1 MTAADLIIIGAGP
14 GGYETAVAAAKAGL
28 QTVIVEAEKV
38 GGTCLN
44 VGCIPT
50 KCLCHTA
57 DVARL
62 SREAQEVGV
71 ETGGARV
78 DVRAAV
84 ERKNRVVAQLTQG
97 VETLL
102 GGERITLV
110 GGKARFVDSHTIAV
124 EGSDEQYTAPNIIVA
139 TGSVTKYLPIEGK
152 DLPGV
157 VSSTELLD
165 IDELPERLCIIG
177 GGVIG
182 LEFASIFNSFGSMV
196 TVVEFCKEIL
206 PNFDSDIA
214 KRLRLAL
221 KSQGVEFVMGAA
233 VNGIRKAEGGLEVGY
248 ELKGKQGSTEADVV
262 LMAVGRAANTASLN
276 LDDVGIEYDRR
287 GIRTD
292 DDLRTNIQ
300 GVWAI
305 GDINGR
311 IQLAHAAS
319 AQGRHVLAKILGRE
333 SGIRLDIVPAAVF
346 TAPEAASVGVTA
358 DYCKAQGIEVRVSK
372 AFFRANGKALAMNE
386 SEGMVKLLSDPATG
400 RLMGCHMFGPHS
412 ADLVQEVAALMN
424 KDATLEDLHRIIHG
438 HPTLGETVWQAAEA

>member
-182 LEFASIFNSFGSMV
+182 LEFASIFNSFGSKV

-248 ELKGKQGSTEADVV
+248 ELKGKQDSTEADVV

-287 GIRTD
+287 GIKTD

-358 DYCKAQGIEVRVSK
+358 DYCKAQGIEVKVSK

-386 SEGMVKLLSDPATG
+386 SEGIVKLLSDPATG

>member
-102 GGERITLV
+102 GGKGITLV
-110 GGKARFVDSHTIAV
+110 GGRARFVDSHTIAV

-182 LEFASIFNSFGSMV
+182 LEFASIFNSFGSKV

-248 ELKGKQGSTEADVV
+248 ELKGKQDSTEADVV

-287 GIRTD
+287 GIKTD

-358 DYCKAQGIEVRVSK
+358 DYCKAQGIEVKVSK

>member
-62 SREAQEVGV
+62 SREAQAVGV

-182 LEFASIFNSFGSMV
+182 LEFASIFNSFGSKV

-248 ELKGKQGSTEADVV
+248 ELKGKQDSTEADVV

-287 GIRTD
+287 GIKTD

-358 DYCKAQGIEVRVSK
+358 DYCKAQGIEVKVSK

-386 SEGMVKLLSDPATG
+386 SGGMVKLLSDPATG
-400 RLMGCHMFGPHS
+400 RLMGCHLFGPHS

>member
-1 MTAADLIIIGAGP
+1 MIIIGAGP

-102 GGERITLV
+102 GGEGITLV

-124 EGSDEQYTAPNIIVA
+124 EGSDEQYTAPNIIIA

-182 LEFASIFNSFGSMV
+182 LEFASIFNSFGSKV

-248 ELKGKQGSTEADVV
+248 ELKGKQDSTEADVV

-287 GIRTD
+287 GIKTD

-358 DYCKAQGIEVRVSK
+358 DYCKAQGIEVKVSK